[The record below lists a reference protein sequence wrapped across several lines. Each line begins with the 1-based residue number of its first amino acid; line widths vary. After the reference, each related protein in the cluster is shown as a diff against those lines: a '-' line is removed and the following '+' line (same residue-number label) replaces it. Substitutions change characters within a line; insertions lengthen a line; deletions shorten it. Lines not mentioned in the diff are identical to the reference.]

1 MTTKV
6 ARFLGIALVIVM
18 LVSAVAL
25 PSFRAAKAQDA
36 VTIRWWHIDTSDAQ
50 QAVWQGMADAYT
62 KLHPNVKI
70 EITVLENQ
78 AFKDR
83 MTTVMQAGDPP
94 DLFRSW
100 GGGVLYQYADAGLT
114 RNIAPELTADN
125 NAWKDSFSAQSAL
138 ELYGQNGEYYGVP
151 YTWGTVGLWFN
162 KDLFQKAG
170 LDPANPPKTWTDFLA
185 AVQALKASGVAPI
198 TVGEADRWPGQFWWI
213 YLAIRE
219 GGQDAFN
226 KAYTR
231 EGSFADEPFVKA
243 GEDLKQLVDLN
254 PFPDGFLGMNYGDA
268 QTQMLNQ
275 TAAMELMGQWAPGAY
290 QGTDPDKFKVLQP
303 LLGWF
308 PFPVVDGGAGNPNDV
323 LGGGDGWAVGK
334 NAPDAT
340 VDFLK
345 FLTSADN
352 QRAEAKSVLN
362 VIPTVGAAEDVI
374 TDPLLQEVLKARNEA
389 PYFQLYYDQFLPP
402 AMGTAVL
409 DATEGIFA
417 GQTSPQDAAQM
428 LEDSAATE
436 LAQ

>member
-6 ARFLGIALVIVM
+6 ARLLGFALVIVM
-18 LVSAVAL
+18 LVTAVAL
-25 PSFRAAKAQDA
+25 PSFRSARAADT
-36 VTIRWWHIDTSDAQ
+36 VTVRWWHIDTSDAQ
-50 QAVWQGMADAYT
+50 QAVWQGLADAYM
-62 KLHPNVKI
+62 KANPNVKI

-83 MTTVMQAGDPP
+83 LTTVMQAGDPP
-94 DLFRSW
+94 DIFRSW
-100 GGGVLYQYADAGLT
+100 GGGVLWQYAQAGLT
-114 RNIAPELTADN
+114 RNIAPELDG
-125 NAWKDSFSAQSAL
+125 AWKDSFSAKSAL

-151 YTWGTVGLWFN
+151 YTWGAVGLWFN
-162 KDLFQKAG
+162 KDLFTKAG
-170 LDPANPPKTWTDFLA
+170 LDPANPPKTWAEFLD
-185 AVQALKASGVAPI
+185 AVKALKASGVAPI

-231 EGSFADEPFVKA
+231 AGSFADEPFVKA
-243 GEDLKQLVDLN
+243 GDDLKQLVDLS
-254 PFPDGFLGMNYGDA
+254 PFPDGFMGMNYGDA

-290 QGTDPDKFKVLQP
+290 NGTDPEKYKTLSP

-308 PFPVVDGGAGNPNDV
+308 PFPMVDGGAGNPTDV

-334 NAPDAT
+334 NAPDAA

-345 FLTSADN
+345 FLTN
-352 QRAEAKSVLN
+352 AENERIQAQSVLAT
-362 VIPTVGAAEDVI
+362 IPTVAAAEDVI
-374 TDPLLQEVLKARNEA
+374 TDPLLQQVLKARNEA
-389 PYFQLYYDQFLPP
+389 PYFQLYYDQFFPP

-409 DATEGIFA
+409 DLTEGLFA
-417 GQTSPQDAAQM
+417 GTTAPKDAAQM
-428 LEDSAATE
+428 LEDSAQTE
-436 LAQ
+436 LAK